1 MKHWDSLTKLESSII
16 DLKVPKHIMS
26 LMAMSAEDISRE
38 TNIHMIYH
46 VEKLLE
52 TSIEEIQENFQN
64 LFDEVRDGG

>member
-52 TSIEEIQENFQN
+52 TSIEELQENFQN